1 MPLPAA
7 SDTMMVTGRLGYCAE
22 AGDKPID
29 NSIKAVAAKYL
40 KRRIA
45 ILPLIFVER
54 LLPNSL
60 PGV

>member
-7 SDTMMVTGRLGYCAE
+7 SGTMMVTGRLGYWAW
-22 AGDKPID
+22 AGAKPTE
-29 NSIKAVAAKYL
+29 NSTKAAAAKYL